1 VTLETPLSAAELDE
15 LEAFL
20 MSGATPDECMDIVT
34 LDGFLTALV
43 VGPELVPPSLWLP
56 TVWGGTNEPMFES
69 SQQAERIIGLVLRR
83 MNAINEMFGENTS
96 GFEPL
101 HYARETGDE
110 THRLADD
117 WCVGFMCAIEL
128 AGNAWEPLFDDETN
142 RVLLMPI
149 LMLGTEEGQDEIEA
163 AADPVAEYER
173 ALEML
178 ELSVEAIDA
187 YWRLRRKYGAVA
199 LFSRKPGRN
208 DPCSCGS
215 GRKFKKCCATLNRDL
230 CGRSQ

>member
-20 MSGATPDECMDIVT
+20 MSGAASDKGMDIVT

-56 TVWGGTNEPMFES
+56 AVWGGTNEPVFES
-69 SQQAERIIGLVLRR
+69 PEQAERMIGLVLRR
-83 MNAINEMFGENTS
+83 MNTINEMFGENSS

-101 HYARETGDE
+101 HYARETGDQ

-117 WCVGFMCAIEL
+117 WCFGFMRAIDL
-128 AGNAWEPLFDDETN
+128 AGDAWEPFFDDETN
-142 RVLLMPI
+142 RVLLLPI

-163 AADPVAEYER
+163 AADPVAEYEE

-178 ELSVEAIDA
+178 EVSVEAIDA
-187 YWRLRRKYGAVA
+187 YWRLRRKQGAVA
-199 LFSRKPGRN
+199 PVSRRPGRN
-208 DPCSCGS
+208 DACACGS
-215 GRKFKKCCATLNRDL
+215 GRKFKKCCAT
-230 CGRSQ
+230 